1 MPLTAAFGRQ
11 KQIELYEVGQR
22 GLQIELQAS
31 QTLKKEKKK
40 KLRPRENKE
49 LTTKGTGFSL

>member
-40 KLRPRENKE
+40 AE
-49 LTTKGTGFSL
+49 TKGEQGVGY